1 MCAKITIQ
9 IYTEHLRQRFVAP
22 TMQST
27 FILRTRMR
35 TNEFAYNF
43 RASLYNIYLLPRV
56 CLLPI
61 KIIIYFEFFIY
72 TEISS

>member
-35 TNEFAYNF
+35 TNEFVYNF
-43 RASLYNIYLLPRV
+43 RASLLLPRV

-61 KIIIYFEFFIY
+61 KIIIYFELFIY

>member
-35 TNEFAYNF
+35 KNEFAYNF
-43 RASLYNIYLLPRV
+43 RASLYIY
-56 CLLPI
+56 
-61 KIIIYFEFFIY
+61 IYIFSPEYVF
-72 TEISS
+72 SQ